1 MRPRTLLILLVVV
14 LGLGAFIWFYERE
27 LPSTE
32 EREEL
37 AKKILPVEKDDIQAV
52 TLEFGGQEVSLER
65 IEPPPPSPGEEKADE
80 KAEEPAPVETEDAFG
95 EGQDPEAEPASAEWR
110 MTRPRPAR
118 ADAFAVD
125 GFLDS
130 LINLQK
136 TRTLEDVVP
145 AEVGLDKPQ
154 AVVRLRLKGGEERV
168 LRIGSA
174 VPTGGAVIAQVSAQ
188 AGDTTAVVSDSIL
201 AEIRRE
207 PGTWRDRRLFTA
219 DREAVQRI
227 GLNARGPAGGQS
239 LALVRQGPGFRVEGP
254 VQDTAARERVEELFT
269 DLSGLS
275 AETFVDQPDRT
286 PADMGLQ
293 PPQAVVQV
301 AVKGKPPVRIELG
314 APIDTPEEAAPEEEE
329 GMGPAPVLRWARV
342 DGQIVQVRTQ
352 LAELAS
358 RPAADWRSGL
368 LSAFEV
374 HQIDTVTVQDGPAK
388 MSMQRAGTD
397 WKRGEETISYV
408 PVSDL
413 LFAVTGAEAERLL
426 TPAEI
431 RLGQPVLTFTL
442 GGKEAAAETITLFA
456 GTPQGVPARVSGRNA
471 VLILPAGKLQ
481 EIRERL
487 KTVREAKPLTEDE
500 TEE

>member
-37 AKKILPVEKDDIQAV
+37 AKKILPVEKDDVQAV
-52 TLEFGGQEVSLER
+52 TLEFDGQVVSLER
-65 IEPPPPSPGEEKADE
+65 VEPPPPAPGEEKA
-80 KAEEPAPVETEDAFG
+80 AEEPAPGETEDAFG
-95 EGQDPEAEPASAEWR
+95 EGQDPEAEPSAQWR
-110 MTRPRPAR
+110 MTRPRQAR

-130 LINLQK
+130 LTNLQK
-136 TRTLEDVVP
+136 TRTLEGAVP

-174 VPTGGAVIAQVSAQ
+174 VPTGGAVIAQE
-188 AGDTTAVVSDSIL
+188 GDTTAVVSDSIL
-201 AEIRRE
+201 PEIRRE
-207 PGTWRDRRLFTA
+207 PGSWRDRRLFTA
-219 DREAVQRI
+219 DREAVQRV
-227 GLNARGPAGGQS
+227 GLNAGGPAGGPS
-239 LALVRQGPGFRVEGP
+239 LALVRKGPGFQVEGP
-254 VQDTAARERVEELFT
+254 FKDAAARERVEELFS

-275 AETFVDQPDRT
+275 AEAFVDQPDRT
-286 PADMGLQ
+286 PAEMGLQ

-301 AVKGKPPVRIELG
+301 ALQGKPPVRIELG
-314 APIDTPEEAAPEEEE
+314 SPVEESAPEEIGEE
-329 GMGPAPVLRWARV
+329 MGPSPVLRWARV
-342 DGQIVQVRTQ
+342 DGQLVQARTG
-352 LAELAS
+352 LVEMVS
-358 RPAADWRSGL
+358 RPAVDWRSGL

-374 HQIDTVTVQDGPAK
+374 HQIEKVEVQEGPAQT
-388 MSMQRAGTD
+388 SLTRAGTD
-397 WKRGEETISYV
+397 WKRGEETVSYV

-426 TPAEI
+426 APAEI
-431 RLGQPVLTFTL
+431 RLGPPALTFTL
-442 GGKEAAAETITLFA
+442 AGKEAAAETLTLFP
-456 GTPQGVPARVSGRNA
+456 GTPQGVPARVSGRDA
-471 VLILPAGKLQ
+471 VLLLPAGKLQ

-487 KTVREAKPLTEDE
+487 KAVREAKPLTG
-500 TEE
+500 EEAEE